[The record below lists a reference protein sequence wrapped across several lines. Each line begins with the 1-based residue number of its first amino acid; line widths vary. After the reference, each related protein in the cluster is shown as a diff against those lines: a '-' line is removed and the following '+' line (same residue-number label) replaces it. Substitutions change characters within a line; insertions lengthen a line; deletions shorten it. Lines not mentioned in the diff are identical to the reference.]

1 MTGPFVAPPH
11 TVQNVK
17 RSIANVENIKDHT
30 VTSLFLTPHSQSP
43 MGDACKVTILGRT
56 GPGSTPQKPLALV
69 AKMLDSKRS
78 ALESEGRGGLASA
91 AEHDATPPGIRYRT
105 SIQHS
110 PTFLFITFQ
119 PLGEVYYLLHSDSHE
134 MPSKVAFDPEQPSLG
149 RIWDDSVPPPHGPA
163 SIKRC
168 ISRVER
174 TPALAHADIFADI
187 SCKTPLKEGR
197 ISIFRTD
204 YPGLSPKKPMAIVQM
219 PIERPI
225 PDGKYLIGRSIFAP
239 KRWSMRGITTGC
251 R

>member
-91 AEHDATPPGIRYRT
+91 A
-105 SIQHS
+105 
-110 PTFLFITFQ
+110 
-119 PLGEVYYLLHSDSHE
+119 
-134 MPSKVAFDPEQPSLG
+134 AFDPEQPSLG
-149 RIWDDSVPPPHGPA
+149 RIWDDSVPPPHSLA
-163 SIKRC
+163 SC

-219 PIERPI
+219 PIERSI
-225 PDGKYLIGRSIFAP
+225 PDGKYLI
-239 KRWSMRGITTGC
+239 KN
-251 R
+251 